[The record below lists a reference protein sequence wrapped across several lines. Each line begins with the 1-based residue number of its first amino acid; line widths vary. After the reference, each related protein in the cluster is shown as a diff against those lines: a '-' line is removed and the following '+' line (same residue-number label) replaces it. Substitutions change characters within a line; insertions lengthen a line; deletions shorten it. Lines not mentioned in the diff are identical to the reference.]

1 MPVIANNLSSLYG
14 LMYLKRGES
23 MLERASQRLSSGRK
37 LNSAADDAAGLSI
50 ATRMT
55 SQIRGLNMAIKNS
68 NDGISM
74 VSTTESALVEISN
87 MLQRMRELAVQSSND
102 TNSGKDRSYLQ
113 NEINQLKTEIT
124 SISQTTQ
131 FNGTNVLDGT
141 LSGKVIQTGMN
152 SGQTVSV
159 SINNV
164 ASSALG
170 SFTYAGSTRAALTA
184 ASTPANNNTTG
195 AEDII
200 IHGNS
205 ISKTIDVSANN
216 SSKTVA
222 AAINAVNGDT
232 GVSAGAKTYAKLLST
247 ASSTI
252 YSLKINGTS
261 TGNMSISSSS
271 VSDAVSKINQIKGTT
286 GVTASASSDGTYIT
300 LFHSSGEDITV
311 ENESAGTDLD
321 VYAVGYDGTSV
332 SGAKQD
338 LAASGGNDSIKVIGT
353 LKLNSSKNFSV
364 SQSGTAATGYFVT
377 GSASLSS
384 ISNLYINTISGASAA
399 METIDGALEKVLS
412 MRSQLGALQ
421 NRLERTVNRLTSSV
435 VTTEEAR
442 SRIVDADYAL
452 ETTRLTKAKIMQ
464 QASTAMLAQANQSKQ
479 NILTLLNIFL

>member
-1 MPVIANNLSSLYG
+1 MPVIASNLSSLYG

-37 LNSAADDAAGLSI
+37 INSAADDAAGLAIS
-50 ATRMT
+50 TRMT
-55 SQIRGLNMAIKNS
+55 SQIRSLNMAIKNS

-124 SISQTTQ
+124 SISHTTQ

-152 SGQTVSV
+152 SGQTVSFSV
-159 SINNV
+159 NNV

-170 SFTYAGSTRAALTA
+170 SFTYAGSTRATLTA
-184 ASTPANNNTTG
+184 ASAPASNNTTG
-195 AEDII
+195 AEDVI

-205 ISKTIDVSANN
+205 ISKTIDVGANN

-222 AAINAVNGDT
+222 AAINAVSGDT
-232 GVSAGAKTYAKLLST
+232 GVSAKAKSYAKLLST
-247 ASSTI
+247 ASSTT
-252 YSLKINGTS
+252 YSLKINGIS
-261 TGNMSISSSS
+261 TGNMSIGSSS

-286 GVTASASSDGTYIT
+286 GVTATASSDGTYIT
-300 LFHSSGEDITV
+300 LFHSSGEDIRV
-311 ENESAGTDLD
+311 ENESAGTNLD
-321 VYAVGYDGTSV
+321 VYAVGYDGTTV
-332 SGAKQD
+332 SGTKQD
-338 LAASGGNDSIKVIGT
+338 LAASGGNDAVKVIGT

-364 SQSGTAATGYFVT
+364 SQSGNAATGYFAT

-384 ISNLYINTISGASAA
+384 ISNLYINTVSGASAA
-399 METIDGALEKVLS
+399 MEIIDGALEKVLS

-421 NRLERTVNRLTSSV
+421 NRLERTVNRLTSTV
-435 VTTEEAR
+435 TTTEEAR
-442 SRIVDADYAL
+442 SRIIDADYAL